1 MNCPEVQI
9 QLSEY
14 LDKTLDTLRSKSI
27 ENHLLSCVLCRSE
40 AESVADCIRQVRDL
54 PVVAPP
60 PGFSQ
65 RVMAHARAIEIRPPF
80 WQRFF
85 FAGKFMMPIQA
96 SAVVLIAIFAGLLY
110 QRENAIQ
117 RIDRE
122 DAPEA
127 SPATL
132 PNSNK
137 DSTAIIGAG
146 QSRPTEPSSDA
157 KAKVENKRLSDL
169 NRQVAAQAKSERV
182 SNAAAF
188 NDKTQP
194 ASPPAAAKPK
204 SALGDAGEAPRR
216 APIQAQ
222 EVATGRE
229 PVRPSAEVFGAGN
242 AFGNLEQPAFR
253 VPFSA
258 ERALSPLSE
267 PASDIEF
274 VVRRRSL
281 ERRDQRDTTAAD
293 ALRKRAETDSP
304 LPAAKLATPQAGS
317 SIVEIRWFTVPAD
330 RYEQFKKVLAA
341 ETTVESEKSLAGAE
355 KEIALKSARDLL
367 IKVMILSPAER

>member
-1 MNCPEVQI
+1 MNCPEIQA
-9 QLSEY
+9 QLSDF
-14 LDKTLDTLRSKSI
+14 LDKSLDTIRSKSI
-27 ENHLLSCVLCRSE
+27 ENHLLSCVLCRGE
-40 AESVADCIRQVRDL
+40 AESMADCIRQVRDL
-54 PVVAPP
+54 PVVEPP
-60 PGFSQ
+60 LGFSQ
-65 RVMAHARAIEIRPPF
+65 RVMAHARAIEVRPPF
-80 WQRFF
+80 WQRFL
-85 FAGKFMMPIQA
+85 FAGKFTMPIQA

-122 DAPEA
+122 DAPAA

-132 PNSNK
+132 PNSKK

-146 QSRPTEPSSDA
+146 QSRPTEPSSA
-157 KAKVENKRLSDL
+157 TKAKVENKRPIDL

-188 NDKTQP
+188 NDKIQP

-204 SALGDAGEAPRR
+204 SVIGDAGEAPRR
-216 APIQAQ
+216 GPIQAQ

-229 PVRPSAEVFGAGN
+229 PVRPGEEVFGTGN

-267 PASDIEF
+267 PASDVEF
-274 VVRRRSL
+274 VVRRRPL

-304 LPAAKLATPQAGS
+304 LSAAKLAAPQSSS

-330 RYEQFKKVLAA
+330 RYGEFKKVLAA
-341 ETTVESEKSLAGAE
+341 EATVESEKSLASAE
-355 KEIALKSARDLL
+355 KEIAIKSARDLV